1 MISVDFP
8 KPIEDELRRLFG
20 RGLDDAVR
28 QALVVEGFR
37 TSKLSI
43 GQAAGLLGLTIDEAN
58 GFMLTRGVRQD
69 GPSLEDIEREAA
81 GLRARLGD
89 GQAA

>member
-20 RGLDDAVR
+20 QGLDAAVR
-28 QALVVEGFR
+28 QALIVEGFR
-37 TSKLSI
+37 TAKLSI
-43 GQAAGLLGLTIDEAN
+43 GQAAGLLGLSIDEAYR
-58 GFMLTRGVRQD
+58 FMILRGVRQD
-69 GPSLEDIEREAA
+69 GPSLEEIEREAA

-89 GQAA
+89 RSDT

>member
-28 QALVVEGFR
+28 QALVVEAFR
-37 TSKLSI
+37 AARLSI
-43 GQAAGLLGLTIDEAN
+43 GQAAELLGLTVDAAN
-58 GFMLTRGVRQD
+58 CLMQNRGVRQE
-69 GPSLEDIEREAA
+69 GPSLDDIEREAN
-81 GLRARLGD
+81 GLRNRLGPIT
-89 GQAA
+89 